1 MFNAMAQGDWRTPLA
16 EKLIDL
22 RKLSRTDPRRLDP
35 TSNNLVCLT
44 RQIAMPA
51 DVHAE
56 LRFHEMRFVEA
67 LARGRNSYGAVL
79 VGRSAARVQG
89 MWVVSMS
96 SEPVELALPSAH
108 VPPSYRSAGGV
119 VCRRRPISQHNVIHG
134 VRVTHPVRTFIDIA
148 RDHGFA
154 EGLIAADWLRSQGF
168 ERGHLV
174 AAVEKM
180 GRFRNLSVV
189 RRCIEH
195 SSAASESPYESLARA
210 LFIWGKV
217 GDIEVQV
224 EICGFRVDLLID
236 GWVAV
241 EIDGD
246 LKYSQ
251 DPEQTIIQE
260 YNRQKQI
267 GNLGFA
273 FLRYR
278 PEELRR
284 EPRRVLA
291 EVRSTLE
298 SGASQLRNTALR

>member
-1 MFNAMAQGDWRTPLA
+1 M
-16 EKLIDL
+16 
-22 RKLSRTDPRRLDP
+22 
-35 TSNNLVCLT
+35 
-44 RQIAMPA
+44 
-51 DVHAE
+51 
-56 LRFHEMRFVEA
+56 
-67 LARGRNSYGAVL
+67 
-79 VGRSAARVQG
+79 
-89 MWVVSMS
+89 
-96 SEPVELALPSAH
+96 
-108 VPPSYRSAGGV
+108 
-119 VCRRRPISQHNVIHG
+119 
-134 VRVTHPVRTFIDIA
+134 
-148 RDHGFA
+148 
-154 EGLIAADWLRSQGF
+154 
-168 ERGHLV
+168 
-174 AAVEKM
+174 
-180 GRFRNLSVV
+180 
-189 RRCIEH
+189 
-195 SSAASESPYESLARA
+195 
-210 LFIWGKV
+210 

-273 FLRYR
+273 FMRYR